1 MSQSALEWSV
11 IGDLSPGERE
21 VFGLLARGFVARKV
35 AGGLC
40 ISIKTVDTHRTQI
53 MRKLDVQST
62 TALVLFAMQHD
73 LVCETI
79 AQRRT

>member
-1 MSQSALEWSV
+1 VNAKCSA
-11 IGDLSPGERE
+11 
-21 VFGLLARGFVARKV
+21 
-35 AGGLC
+35 GLC

-53 MRKLDVQST
+53 MRRLDVQST